1 MFSVKEDYFSEIIEC
16 HVASK
21 LHLEIEI
28 CMLVNAR
35 QQCCGKGE
43 YVAVFKHLESVFDA
57 PANVELHLASS
68 VD

>member
-1 MFSVKEDYFSEIIEC
+1 M
-16 HVASK
+16 H
-21 LHLEIEI
+21 
-28 CMLVNAR
+28 AR

-57 PANVELHLASS
+57 PANVELHLAPS